1 MTVPAIPTHRT
12 KHIEDGGVPK
22 RQKITMVEA
31 RLKRVDR
38 MGDLNDDGPVEECT
52 EDETFT

>member
-12 KHIEDGGVPK
+12 KHIEDEWDQK

-31 RLKRVDR
+31 SLKRVDR
-38 MGDLNDDGPVEECT
+38 MGDLNDDGPVEEYT
-52 EDETFT
+52 DDENLT